1 MYPYYRTEKG
11 YGMGRIGSSTYDI
24 EGKHVL
30 SLRVV
35 NWKGH
40 VIYVPS
46 EPEQY
51 LAKRYGEDWMVP
63 DPDFYQKYPPGSAE
77 LMEKINQL

>member
-1 MYPYYRTEKG
+1 
-11 YGMGRIGSSTYDI
+11 
-24 EGKHVL
+24 L

-40 VIYVPS
+40 IIYVPS
-46 EPEQY
+46 EPEEY

-77 LMEKINQL
+77 LMGKINQL